1 MHISTSPAQRL
12 LLAGGFA
19 LAVAAA
25 PLMTAVTV
33 SSSPAGPAMATCP
46 TGEVTDPTTGAC
58 KPATL
63 NPLDPEKLPLQT
75 GSITNSREGN
85 IGELGEVKGIPCTG
99 TSGGGGST
107 GECIGLAES
116 QNSNQ
121 YQAPKVGLPGAPAA

>member
-1 MHISTSPAQRL
+1 MPISTSPMRRL

-25 PLMTAVTV
+25 PLLAAVTV
-33 SSSPAGPAMATCP
+33 AAAPAGPAMATCP
-46 TGEVTDPTTGAC
+46 TGEVTDPTTGGC

-63 NPLDPEKLPLQT
+63 NPLDPEKLPLET

-85 IGELGEVKGIPCTG
+85 VGELGEVAGIPCTG
-99 TSGGGGST
+99 TAGGGGST

-121 YQAPKVGLPGAPAA
+121 YHAPKVGLPGAPAA